1 MTHSVLVDNL
11 FAYSCQIALLVI
23 IGVWLT
29 RVLGLRTPRIM
40 LVVYQCLLL
49 TSLLL
54 PLLQP

>member
-23 IGVWLT
+23 IGVWLP

-49 TSLLL
+49 TSLLHR
-54 PLLQP
+54 